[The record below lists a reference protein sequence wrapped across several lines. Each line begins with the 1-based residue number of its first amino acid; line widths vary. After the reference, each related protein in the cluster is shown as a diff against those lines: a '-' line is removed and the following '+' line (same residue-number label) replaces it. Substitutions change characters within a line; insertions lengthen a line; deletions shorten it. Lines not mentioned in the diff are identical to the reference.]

1 MAGEG
6 KSLKIGVKY
15 DDKGMKS
22 IQTSLKS
29 VEKSSEDLNK
39 SITKLN
45 TGFTNLGKGFDNIF
59 KGLKDFKKEI
69 GDLGKDIEK
78 QNVSIK
84 AYTQNITALNRA
96 LTRYGKV
103 SGRSSAGNN
112 QGGANATTGVPP
124 TTPLGIPQLGM
135 SAQMPLFVQV
145 VGGGGVGGSGNGPG
159 GGGVGGGGNI
169 IPGPAGTASIAPNT
183 KLTPSQVSAIYA
195 GQFLNKAG
203 SFISSA
209 ASTYQQFKT
218 LPMTNLASVQG
229 FHGDMMRRLAGG
241 DFYDMAVLNRSRGEA
256 ASAVAGAGGT
266 GALGFQAL
274 GNAIQGGGQG
284 LVSGKG
290 LAGGL
295 YGMGSSVT
303 DYFKMKASGGD
314 KVIEANNFKTALEA
328 GRGMNPFQGMM
339 FGQLAETAG
348 IRLSTSR
355 RTGGRQGSAFG
366 VGGGYGLDMGEAG
379 SFFSGLS
386 NKFGASAVMGNR
398 VAIDSEPSP
407 VINNKPIKPYNGPDA
422 VAGLLG
428 NYGYNAP
435 PPSMKEYLAKMDPI
449 AANGGKKRYS
459 GFKGIG
465 QSALDL
471 ETYGFDRDLMGSALG
486 NISMGI
492 GGDKANSGE
501 QANKKLEEIL
511 RKAFANGLKDV
522 SLTENIVQ
530 AISNSAIGPGGALSN
545 VEQLGFAYAGGLNK
559 NSSMLDVQSG
569 ISGLSEIG
577 SMTNA
582 NPLLNAVRYERAKR
596 SLGGNQDQILTMAL
610 ANASPEELIG
620 GSKELDTLFSTAGI
634 GKEESQKIRKEGLDS
649 IFEPA
654 FSMLTSG
661 NTALGRKLREGAEK
675 AGGMRNFFK
684 DAKNRDLY
692 APYLRQS
699 GLVGSQESGAEG
711 LRVYAYADDQAA
723 NPNAPIGAK
732 TGDGLALAQKR
743 STANIQNQI
752 MAEQYKPENLKA
764 FMDAFKSGIEGF
776 KQLKEIEPGFDA
788 ATEAI
793 AALEQLVKTIQN
805 DPQTVAKIKNLD
817 NRFKG
822 KP

>member
-103 SGRSSAGNN
+103 SGRSSATNQAAGNST
-112 QGGANATTGVPP
+112 GGPP
-124 TTPLGIPQLGM
+124 TTPLGTPQLGM
-135 SAQMPLFVQV
+135 SAQMPLFVQI
-145 VGGGGVGGSGNGPG
+145 VGGGGGGGSPEG
-159 GGGVGGGGNI
+159 GGGGGTI
-169 IPGPAGTASIAPNT
+169 VPGPAGTASFAPNN
-183 KLTPSQVSAIYA
+183 KLTPEEKSAMSA
-195 GQFLNKAG
+195 GKFLNKAG
-203 SFISSA
+203 SFISSSA
-209 ASTYQQFKT
+209 ALYQQFKT
-218 LPMTNLASVQG
+218 LPMTNLSSVQG

-256 ASAVAGAGGT
+256 ASAIAGTGGT
-266 GALGFQAL
+266 GALGMMAL

-284 LVSGKG
+284 LVSGKSA
-290 LAGGL
+290 AGGI
-295 YGMGSSVT
+295 YGMGSAVT

-339 FGQLAETAG
+339 FSQLAETAG
-348 IRLSTSR
+348 VRLNTSR
-355 RTGGRQGSAFG
+355 RTGGRQGTAFG
-366 VGGGYGLDMGEAG
+366 VGGGYGLEMGEAG
-379 SFFSGLS
+379 GFFSNLS
-386 NKFGASAVMGNR
+386 NRFGASAIMGS
-398 VAIDSEPSP
+398 SETTRQLKGKDPNISQRDYDLMGMMGMEARMRQGE
-407 VINNKPIKPYNGPDA
+407 KFSSLDDYRKKTG
-422 VAGLLG
+422 
-428 NYGYNAP
+428 
-435 PPSMKEYLAKMDPI
+435 EYVTKTK
-449 AANGGKKRYS
+449 N
-459 GFKGIG
+459 FKGIG
-465 QSALDL
+465 QAALDL
-471 ETYGFDRDLMGSALG
+471 ETYGFDRDLMGGALG
-486 NISMGI
+486 NISMGV
-492 GGDKANSGE
+492 GGDRANAGE

-522 SLTENIVQ
+522 ALTENIVS

-545 VEQLGFAYAGGLNK
+545 VEQLGFAYSGGLNK
-559 NSSMLDVQSG
+559 NSSMLNVQSG

-577 SMTNA
+577 TMTNA

-620 GSKELDTLFSTAGI
+620 NSKELDTLFSSAGI
-634 GKEESQKIRKEGLDS
+634 GKDEASKIRKEGLDS

-661 NTALGRKLREGAEK
+661 NTSLGKKLREGAEK

-699 GLVGSQESGAEG
+699 GLVNSQESGAEG
-711 LRVYAYADDQAA
+711 LRVYAYADEQAA
-723 NPNAPIGAK
+723 NPNAPIGTK

-752 MAEQYKPENLKA
+752 MAEQYKPENIKA

-776 KQLKEIEPGFDA
+776 KQLKDIEPGFDA

-817 NRFKG
+817 NKFRT